1 MFTKQCNKLY
11 FTSDTDNVN
20 TSSFELFTDI
30 NVINNN
36 RYAALYVYSVYT
48 KYVGLSCDK
57 RYNDW

>member
-36 RYAALYVYSVYT
+36 IDYIIGMQHYMCTVYIQSM
-48 KYVGLSCDK
+48 
-57 RYNDW
+57 